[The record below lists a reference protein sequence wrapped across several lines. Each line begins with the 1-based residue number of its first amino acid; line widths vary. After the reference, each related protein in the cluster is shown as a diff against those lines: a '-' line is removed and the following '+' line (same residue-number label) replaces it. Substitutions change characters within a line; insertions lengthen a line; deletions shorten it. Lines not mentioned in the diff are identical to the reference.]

1 MKNLIR
7 IISLL
12 LTALL
17 LLGSMTVLSAIT
29 VYADDSNTGEEDSGS
44 GNTVQQNLEEKIK
57 SYKETV
63 YKTPEEKIATM
74 GAPRLEKG
82 DYQFY
87 IDEFSGEVAL
97 KNVVT
102 NEYLFSNPYDIGASK
117 ANETNGQTKEE
128 LLSQIIVNFT
138 SNGNPNEFY
147 SFREAAARNQIKV
160 KNIKNGI
167 RVEYTIGR
175 EQSKMLVPR
184 VIEASEYEKLMEVM
198 KSNVSADPKQA
209 REDNFRLEKLDS

>member
-29 VYADDSNTGEEDSGS
+29 VYADDSNTSTEEDSENS
-44 GNTVQQNLEEKIK
+44 GNTVQENLEEKIK
-57 SYKETV
+57 SYKETI
-63 YKTPEEKIATM
+63 YKTPEDKIATM

-102 NEYLFSNPYDIGASK
+102 NEYLFSNPYDIGASF
-117 ANETNGQTKEE
+117 
-128 LLSQIIVNFT
+128 V
-138 SNGNPNEFY
+138 
-147 SFREAAARNQIKV
+147 
-160 KNIKNGI
+160 
-167 RVEYTIGR
+167 
-175 EQSKMLVPR
+175 
-184 VIEASEYEKLMEVM
+184 
-198 KSNVSADPKQA
+198 
-209 REDNFRLEKLDS
+209 